1 MVARPRDSSW
11 GVKRSRIS
19 VQLQGA
25 SFTLRSMQMVPFR
38 VETGMVFPEGVHSG
52 SPGEK
57 WSESKGAKRGGVKRV
72 CQWARRGKEKSATFR
87 TYSLLL

>member
-1 MVARPRDSSW
+1 M
-11 GVKRSRIS
+11 GVERSRIS

-57 WSESKGAKRGGVKRV
+57 WSESKGGESKGSVNGPGEERRRV
-72 CQWARRGKEKSATFR
+72 P
-87 TYSLLL
+87 